1 MIQSP
6 FVDTALWD
14 RVTLKT
20 EEQRSGGVS
29 LTITNS
35 DCGQQQPM
43 VLHSGKQQTIVGLD
57 SGQAEVV
64 VGAGS
69 RIPSLPNEE
78 ITPVNHGVGISAAFC
93 QRNCR
98 ERYRLV
104 RLDCGQQQTMI
115 PDCRQQQTV
124 VRLSVRIVR
133 IDSVAGRVDKFNDF
147 EVVVI
152 NGH

>member
-1 MIQSP
+1 MVTVSVATVGWP
-6 FVDTALWD
+6 KKPYSFVGHIGDPVALLDTALWD

-20 EEQRSGGVS
+20 EEQRSGGVADTS

-43 VLHSGKQQTIVGLD
+43 VLDSGEQQTIVRLN
-57 SGQAEVV
+57 SGQADIV

-78 ITPVNHGVGISAAFC
+78 ITPVNHVVGISAAFC

-98 ERYRLV
+98 EA
-104 RLDCGQQQTMI
+104 TAS
-115 PDCRQQQTV
+115 
-124 VRLSVRIVR
+124 SVWT
-133 IDSVAGRVDKFNDF
+133 AGSSRP
-147 EVVVI
+147 
-152 NGH
+152 